1 MSKHTG
7 DDRRQ
12 PKKNAPLSPSPQED
26 AQETELDLE
35 STQLHTSVGSGAPT
49 PAKGHT
55 SRIPAPVSSRKSSG
69 KKKSAGAPR
78 PSSIFKPRTKN
89 PNFALSVAISTVRL
103 SVILALCAGLAVFG
117 ALVGIAKAYVDTAPT
132 LDLAALSDQDKTSF
146 IYDAEGNLITD
157 YKGTEDRIMVSIGEI
172 PKTLQNAFIAVEDA
186 RFYEHNGVDVK
197 RIIGALVANFTTGST
212 QGGSTITQQL
222 IKQTLLSSEQ
232 SYKRKLQEAYLAME
246 LETRYTKEQI
256 LESYLNTIFLGGSYY
271 GVKVAAYGYFGKELG
286 ELTLREC
293 AMLAGLTRSPNYY
306 NPRRNFYTKNTE
318 GSKTADITN
327 NRTDYVLRQMRE
339 NGMITEQEYTA
350 ALDPATANVLEKSPA
365 STDMYAYP
373 HYVEYAISD
382 VVDTFL
388 DLSGLE
394 DTSAN
399 RYAME
404 NKLRTGGYSVYLC
417 LDTEVQT
424 IVEDTLA
431 TWSDYP
437 RLRDPSDKVY
447 QSRNADGTYT
457 EIEQPQAAAC
467 VYDYRT
473 GELKAI
479 VGGRYKPTTRKTLNR
494 ACDMTMPVGSSIK
507 PLTVYAPAIDLGA
520 SPASIAY
527 NMPVPI
533 AGWKDSSGKD
543 SWPQNYGGGGYKGP
557 QSFRAAMRT
566 SSNTATAQVLMS
578 YVGVERAVSYLHLL
592 GVDDKN
598 INADPFGLALGSSGL
613 TPVQMAVA
621 YGTIANKGVY
631 QQPLSFSRIVDSSGN
646 IVVDMRQQ
654 QERHQVFKPS
664 TAYLVVD
671 MLKECV
677 QSGTGTKAKISS
689 QVVAGK
695 TGTNSDSKGVFFAGM
710 TGWYSASVWIGHD
723 NYKALS
729 SKATG
734 GNAAAPLWQAFMER
748 IHKAKGLSSRE
759 IIDGTPADYGLVR
772 VTTCGVSGQLATDA
786 CYNDVSGY
794 KTITDYWYEGSVP
807 TSYCS
812 MHKSVSICTDSG
824 LLATDYCPSSSVETR
839 GVVLIPR
846 NHPLYNSI
854 GSYGSTIRDYLG
866 QFATFTNSDDITAHV
881 CQLHDAYTASQPASG
896 LDALIGEATNLTLT
910 AYQLVGSSPDISNDT
925 RRQINTAISAVQTLL
940 SISPIDYNSLQ
951 NATDNLRNQLQA
963 AGLM

>member
-1 MSKHTG
+1 MA
-7 DDRRQ
+7 RR
-12 PKKNAPLSPSPQED
+12 KNMPNRAV
-26 AQETELDLE
+26 
-35 STQLHTSVGSGAPT
+35 H
-49 PAKGHT
+49 
-55 SRIPAPVSSRKSSG
+55 
-69 KKKSAGAPR
+69 PR
-78 PSSIFKPRTKN
+78 ARSIFKVRTKK
-89 PNFALSVAISTVRL
+89 PNFVLSVAATTIRL
-103 SVILALCAGLAVFG
+103 SFIIALCVGLALLGAVI
-117 ALVGIAKAYVDTAPT
+117 GIAKAFVDTAPT
-132 LDLAALSDQDKTSF
+132 LDLAALDAQDKTSF
-146 IYDAEGNLITD
+146 IYDSEGNLITD
-157 YKGTEDRIMVSIGEI
+157 YKGTEDRIMVSIDEI
-172 PKTLQNAFIAVEDA
+172 PEMLQNAFIAVEDA

-197 RIIGALVANFTTGST
+197 RIVGALVANFTSGST

-222 IKQTLLSSEQ
+222 IKQTVLSSEQ

-246 LETRYTKEQI
+246 LETRYTKKQI
-256 LESYLNTIFLGGSYY
+256 LETYLNTIFLGGSYY
-271 GVKVAAYGYFGKELG
+271 GVRVASYGYFGKELDQ
-286 ELTLREC
+286 LTLREC

-306 NPRRNFYTKNTE
+306 NPRSNFYTRNTE
-318 GSKTADITN
+318 GSNTPDITN

-339 NGMITEQEYTA
+339 NGLITAQQYNA
-350 ALDPATANVLEKSPA
+350 ALDRTTASVLEKSPA

-388 DLSGLE
+388 DLNGLE

-417 LDTEVQT
+417 LDTEIQE

-431 TWSDYP
+431 NWSDYP

-467 VYDYRT
+467 VFDYRT

-494 ACDMTMPVGSSIK
+494 ASGMTMPVGSSIK

-533 AGWKDSSGKD
+533 SGWKDSSGKD
-543 SWPQNYGGGGYKGP
+543 SWPKNYGGGGYKGP
-557 QSFRAAMRT
+557 QSFRSALRN
-566 SSNTATAQVLMS
+566 SYNTAAAQILMT
-578 YVGVERAVSYLHLL
+578 YVGVSRSVEYLHLM
-592 GVDDKN
+592 GIPDKN
-598 INADPFGLALGSSGL
+598 INADPFGLALGSSGI

-621 YGTIANKGVY
+621 FGTIANKGVY
-631 QQPLSFSRIVDSSGN
+631 QQPLSFSRIVDSNGN
-646 IVVDMRQQ
+646 VVVDMHQQ
-654 QERHQVFKPS
+654 QDRHQVFKPS

-671 MLKECV
+671 MLKEAV

-695 TGTNSDSKGVFFAGM
+695 TGTNSDSKGVFFSGM

-734 GNAAAPLWQAFMER
+734 GNAAAPLWQSFMEK
-748 IHKAKGLSSRE
+748 IHKAKNLDSRE
-759 IIDGTPADYGLVR
+759 IIDGTPSDYNLVR

-786 CYNDVSGY
+786 CYNDVNGY
-794 KTITDYWYEGSVP
+794 KTITDYWSADSVP
-807 TSYCS
+807 TAYCS
-812 MHKSVSICTDSG
+812 MHKSVSICTESG
-824 LLATDYCPSSSVETR
+824 LLATDYCPSYSVESR
-839 GVVLIPR
+839 GIVLIPR
-846 NHPLYNSI
+846 GHPLYDYI
-854 GSYGSTIRDYLG
+854 DTYGDTIRKYLG
-866 QFATFTNSDDITAHV
+866 EFATLKSTNDIANHI
-881 CQLHDAYTASQPASG
+881 CQIHDAYTATQQPSELESIVSDASS
-896 LDALIGEATNLTLT
+896 LVYT
-910 AYQLVGSSPDISNDT
+910 AYQLVGSSPDLTNDT

-940 SISPIDYNSLQ
+940 SLSPIDYTSLEG
-951 NATDNLRNQLQA
+951 AVSNLRSQLQA

>member
-1 MSKHTG
+1 MPNRAVH
-7 DDRRQ
+7 
-12 PKKNAPLSPSPQED
+12 
-26 AQETELDLE
+26 
-35 STQLHTSVGSGAPT
+35 
-49 PAKGHT
+49 
-55 SRIPAPVSSRKSSG
+55 
-69 KKKSAGAPR
+69 PR
-78 PSSIFKPRTKN
+78 ARSIFKARTKK
-89 PNFALSVAISTVRL
+89 PNFVLSVAATTIRL
-103 SVILALCAGLAVFG
+103 SFVLALCVALVLLGAV
-117 ALVGIAKAYVDTAPT
+117 VGIAKAFVDTAPT
-132 LDLAALSDQDKTSF
+132 LDLAALDAQDKTSF
-146 IYDAEGNLITD
+146 IYDSQGNLITD
-157 YKGTEDRIMVSIGEI
+157 YKGTEDRIMVSIDEI
-172 PKTLQNAFIAVEDA
+172 PEMLQNAFIAVEDA

-197 RIIGALVANFTTGST
+197 RIVGALVANFTSGST

-222 IKQTLLSSEQ
+222 IKQTVLSSEQ

-246 LETRYTKEQI
+246 LETRYTKKQI

-271 GVKVAAYGYFGKELG
+271 GVRVAAYGYFGKSLDQ
-286 ELTLREC
+286 LTLREC

-306 NPRRNFYTKNTE
+306 NPRSNFYTRNTE
-318 GSKTADITN
+318 GSSTPDITN

-339 NGMITEQEYTA
+339 NGLITAQQYNA
-350 ALDPATANVLEKSPA
+350 ALDRSTASVLEKSPA

-388 DLSGLE
+388 DLNGLE

-417 LDTEVQT
+417 LDTEIQE

-431 TWSDYP
+431 NWSNYP

-447 QSRNADGTYT
+447 QSRNSDGTYT

-467 VYDYRT
+467 VFDYRT

-494 ACDMTMPVGSSIK
+494 ASGMTMPVGSSIK

-533 AGWKDSSGKD
+533 SGWKDSSGKD
-543 SWPQNYGGGGYKGP
+543 SWPKNYGGGGYKGP
-557 QSFRAAMRT
+557 QSFRSALRN
-566 SSNTATAQVLMS
+566 SYNTAAAQILMT
-578 YVGVERAVSYLHLL
+578 YVGVSRSVEYLHLM
-592 GVDDKN
+592 GIPDKN

-621 YGTIANKGVY
+621 FGTIANKGVY
-631 QQPLSFSRIVDSSGN
+631 QQPLSFSRIVDSNGN
-646 IVVDMRQQ
+646 VVVDMHQQ
-654 QERHQVFKPS
+654 QDRHQVFKPS

-671 MLKECV
+671 MLKEAV

-710 TGWYSASVWIGHD
+710 TGWYSGSVWIGHD

-734 GNAAAPLWQAFMER
+734 GNAAAPLWQSFMEK
-748 IHKAKGLSSRE
+748 IHKAKNLDSRE
-759 IIDGTPADYGLVR
+759 IIDGTPSDYNLVR

-786 CYNDVSGY
+786 CYNDVNGY
-794 KTITDYWYEGSVP
+794 KTITDYWSADSVP
-807 TSYCS
+807 TAYCS
-812 MHKSVSICTDSG
+812 MHKSVSVCTESG
-824 LLATDYCPSSSVETR
+824 LLATDYCPSYSVETR
-839 GVVLIPR
+839 GIVLIPR
-846 NHPLYNSI
+846 GHPLYDYI
-854 GSYGSTIRDYLG
+854 DAYGDTIRKYLG
-866 QFATFTNSDDITAHV
+866 EFATLKSTNDIANHI
-881 CQLHDAYTASQPASG
+881 CQIHDAYTAAQQPSDLQNIVSDAS
-896 LDALIGEATNLTLT
+896 NLVYT
-910 AYQLVGSSPDISNDT
+910 AYQLVGSAPDLSNDT

-940 SISPIDYNSLQ
+940 SLSPIDYTSLEG
-951 NATDNLRNQLQA
+951 AVSNLRSQLQA

>member
-1 MSKHTG
+1 MA
-7 DDRRQ
+7 RR
-12 PKKNAPLSPSPQED
+12 KNMPNRAV
-26 AQETELDLE
+26 
-35 STQLHTSVGSGAPT
+35 H
-49 PAKGHT
+49 
-55 SRIPAPVSSRKSSG
+55 
-69 KKKSAGAPR
+69 PR
-78 PSSIFKPRTKN
+78 ARSIFKARTKK
-89 PNFALSVAISTVRL
+89 PNFVLSVAATTIRL
-103 SVILALCAGLAVFG
+103 SFIIALCVGLALLGAVI
-117 ALVGIAKAYVDTAPT
+117 GIAKAFVDTAPT
-132 LDLAALSDQDKTSF
+132 LDLAALDAQDKTSF
-146 IYDAEGNLITD
+146 IYDSEGNLITD
-157 YKGTEDRIMVSIGEI
+157 YKGTEDRIMVSIDEI
-172 PKTLQNAFIAVEDA
+172 PEMLQNAFIAVEDA

-197 RIIGALVANFTTGST
+197 RIVGALVANFTSGST

-222 IKQTLLSSEQ
+222 IKQTVLSSEQ
-232 SYKRKLQEAYLAME
+232 SYKRKLQ
-246 LETRYTKEQI
+246 
-256 LESYLNTIFLGGSYY
+256 
-271 GVKVAAYGYFGKELG
+271 AAYGYFGKELDQ
-286 ELTLREC
+286 LTLREC

-306 NPRRNFYTKNTE
+306 NPRSNFYTRNTE
-318 GSKTADITN
+318 GSNTPDITN

-339 NGMITEQEYTA
+339 NGLITAQQYNA
-350 ALDPATANVLEKSPA
+350 ALDRSTASVLEKSPA

-388 DLSGLE
+388 DLNGLE

-417 LDTEVQT
+417 LDTEIQE

-431 TWSDYP
+431 NWSDYP

-467 VYDYRT
+467 VFDYRT

-494 ACDMTMPVGSSIK
+494 ASGMTMPVGSSIK

-527 NMPVPI
+527 NMPIPMS
-533 AGWKDSSGKD
+533 GWKDSSGKD
-543 SWPQNYGGGGYKGP
+543 SWPKNYGGGGYKGP
-557 QSFRAAMRT
+557 QSFRSALRN
-566 SSNTATAQVLMS
+566 SYNTAAAQILMT
-578 YVGVERAVSYLHLL
+578 YVGVSRSVEYLHLM
-592 GVDDKN
+592 GIPDKN
-598 INADPFGLALGSSGL
+598 INADPFGLALGSSGI

-621 YGTIANKGVY
+621 FGTIANKGVY
-631 QQPLSFSRIVDSSGN
+631 QQPLSFSRIGDSNG
-646 IVVDMRQQ
+646 IVVVDMHQQ
-654 QERHQVFKPS
+654 QDRHQVFKPS

-671 MLKECV
+671 MLKEAV

-734 GNAAAPLWQAFMER
+734 GNAAAPLWQSFMEK
-748 IHKAKGLSSRE
+748 IHKAKNLDSRE
-759 IIDGTPADYGLVR
+759 IIDGTPSDYNLVR

-786 CYNDVSGY
+786 CYNDVNGY
-794 KTITDYWYEGSVP
+794 KTITDYWSADSVP
-807 TSYCS
+807 TAYCS
-812 MHKSVSICTDSG
+812 MHKSVSICTESG
-824 LLATDYCPSSSVETR
+824 LLATDYCPSYSVESR
-839 GVVLIPR
+839 GIVLIPR
-846 NHPLYNSI
+846 GHPLYDYI
-854 GSYGSTIRDYLG
+854 DTYGDTIRKYLG
-866 QFATFTNSDDITAHV
+866 EFATLKSTNDIANHI
-881 CQLHDAYTASQPASG
+881 CQIHDAYTATQQPSELESIVSDASS
-896 LDALIGEATNLTLT
+896 LVYT
-910 AYQLVGSSPDISNDT
+910 AYQLVGSSPDLTNDT

-940 SISPIDYNSLQ
+940 SLSPIDYTSLEG
-951 NATDNLRNQLQA
+951 AVSNLRSQLQA

>member
-1 MSKHTG
+1 MA
-7 DDRRQ
+7 RR
-12 PKKNAPLSPSPQED
+12 KNMPNRAV
-26 AQETELDLE
+26 
-35 STQLHTSVGSGAPT
+35 H
-49 PAKGHT
+49 
-55 SRIPAPVSSRKSSG
+55 
-69 KKKSAGAPR
+69 PR
-78 PSSIFKPRTKN
+78 ARSIFKARTKK
-89 PNFALSVAISTVRL
+89 PNFVLSVAATTIRL
-103 SVILALCAGLAVFG
+103 SFIIALCVGLALLGAVI
-117 ALVGIAKAYVDTAPT
+117 GIAKAFVDTAPT
-132 LDLAALSDQDKTSF
+132 LDLAALDAQDKTSF
-146 IYDAEGNLITD
+146 IYDSEGNLITD
-157 YKGTEDRIMVSIGEI
+157 YKGTEDRIMVSIDEI
-172 PKTLQNAFIAVEDA
+172 PEMLQNAFIAVEDA

-197 RIIGALVANFTTGST
+197 RIVGALVANFTSGST

-222 IKQTLLSSEQ
+222 IKQTVLSSEQ

-246 LETRYTKEQI
+246 LETRYTKKQI

-271 GVKVAAYGYFGKELG
+271 GVRVAAYGYFGKELDQ
-286 ELTLREC
+286 LTLREC

-306 NPRRNFYTKNTE
+306 NPRSNFYTRNTE
-318 GSKTADITN
+318 GSNTPDITN

-339 NGMITEQEYTA
+339 NGLITAQQYNA
-350 ALDPATANVLEKSPA
+350 ALDRSTANVLEKSPA

-388 DLSGLE
+388 DLNGLE

-417 LDTEVQT
+417 LDTEIQE

-431 TWSDYP
+431 NWSDYP

-467 VYDYRT
+467 VFDYRT

-494 ACDMTMPVGSSIK
+494 ASGMTMPVGSSIK

-533 AGWKDSSGKD
+533 SGWKDSSGKD
-543 SWPQNYGGGGYKGP
+543 SWPKNYGGGGYKGP
-557 QSFRAAMRT
+557 QSFRSALRN
-566 SSNTATAQVLMS
+566 SYNTAAAQILMT
-578 YVGVERAVSYLHLL
+578 YVGVSRSVEYLHLM
-592 GVDDKN
+592 GIPDKN
-598 INADPFGLALGSSGL
+598 INADPFGLALGSSGI

-621 YGTIANKGVY
+621 FGTIANKGVY
-631 QQPLSFSRIVDSSGN
+631 QQPLSFSRIVDSNGN
-646 IVVDMRQQ
+646 VVVDMHQQ
-654 QERHQVFKPS
+654 QDRHQVFKPS

-671 MLKECV
+671 MLKEAV

-734 GNAAAPLWQAFMER
+734 GNAAAPLWQSFMEK
-748 IHKAKGLSSRE
+748 IHKAKNLDSRE
-759 IIDGTPADYGLVR
+759 IIDGTPSDYNLVR

-786 CYNDVSGY
+786 CYNDVNGY
-794 KTITDYWYEGSVP
+794 KTITDYWSADSVP
-807 TSYCS
+807 TAYCS
-812 MHKSVSICTDSG
+812 MHKSVSICTESG
-824 LLATDYCPSSSVETR
+824 LLATDYCPSYSVESR
-839 GVVLIPR
+839 GIVLIPR
-846 NHPLYNSI
+846 GHPLYDYI
-854 GSYGSTIRDYLG
+854 DTYGDTIRKYLG
-866 QFATFTNSDDITAHV
+866 EFATLKSTNDIANHI
-881 CQLHDAYTASQPASG
+881 CQIHDAYTATQQPSELESIVSDASS
-896 LDALIGEATNLTLT
+896 LVYT
-910 AYQLVGSSPDISNDT
+910 AYQLVGSSPDLTNDT

-940 SISPIDYNSLQ
+940 SLSPIDYTSLEG
-951 NATDNLRNQLQA
+951 AVSNLRSQLQA

>member
-1 MSKHTG
+1 MPNRAVH
-7 DDRRQ
+7 
-12 PKKNAPLSPSPQED
+12 
-26 AQETELDLE
+26 
-35 STQLHTSVGSGAPT
+35 
-49 PAKGHT
+49 
-55 SRIPAPVSSRKSSG
+55 
-69 KKKSAGAPR
+69 PR
-78 PSSIFKPRTKN
+78 ARSIFKARTKK
-89 PNFALSVAISTVRL
+89 PNFVLSVAATTIRL
-103 SVILALCAGLAVFG
+103 SFIIALCVGLALLGAVI
-117 ALVGIAKAYVDTAPT
+117 GIAKAFVDTAPT
-132 LDLAALSDQDKTSF
+132 LDLAALDAQDKTSF
-146 IYDAEGNLITD
+146 IYDSEGNLITD
-157 YKGTEDRIMVSIGEI
+157 YKGTEDRIMVSIDEI
-172 PKTLQNAFIAVEDA
+172 PEMLQNAFIAVEDA

-197 RIIGALVANFTTGST
+197 RIVGALVANFTSGST

-222 IKQTLLSSEQ
+222 IKQTVLSSEQ

-246 LETRYTKEQI
+246 LETRYTKKQI

-271 GVKVAAYGYFGKELG
+271 GVRVAAYGYFGKELDQ
-286 ELTLREC
+286 LTLREC

-306 NPRRNFYTKNTE
+306 NPRSNFYTRNTE
-318 GSKTADITN
+318 GSNTPDITN

-339 NGMITEQEYTA
+339 NGLITAQQYNA
-350 ALDPATANVLEKSPA
+350 ALDRSTASVLEKSPA

-388 DLSGLE
+388 DLNGLE
-394 DTSAN
+394 DTSTN

-417 LDTEVQT
+417 LDTEIQE

-431 TWSDYP
+431 NWSDYP

-467 VYDYRT
+467 VFDYRT

-494 ACDMTMPVGSSIK
+494 ASGMTMPVGSSIK

-533 AGWKDSSGKD
+533 SGWKDSSGKD
-543 SWPQNYGGGGYKGP
+543 SWPKNYGGGGYKGP
-557 QSFRAAMRT
+557 QSFRSALRN
-566 SSNTATAQVLMS
+566 SYNTAAAQILMT
-578 YVGVERAVSYLHLL
+578 YVGVSRSVEYLHLM
-592 GVDDKN
+592 GIPDKN
-598 INADPFGLALGSSGL
+598 INADPFGLALGSSGI

-621 YGTIANKGVY
+621 FGTIANKGVY
-631 QQPLSFSRIVDSSGN
+631 QQPLSFSRIVDSNGN
-646 IVVDMRQQ
+646 VVVDMHQQ
-654 QERHQVFKPS
+654 QDRHQVFKPS

-671 MLKECV
+671 MLKEAV

-734 GNAAAPLWQAFMER
+734 GNAAAPLWQSFMEK
-748 IHKAKGLSSRE
+748 IHKAKNLDSRE
-759 IIDGTPADYGLVR
+759 IIDGTPSDYNLVR

-786 CYNDVSGY
+786 CYNDVNGY
-794 KTITDYWYEGSVP
+794 KTITDYWSADSVP
-807 TSYCS
+807 TAYCS
-812 MHKSVSICTDSG
+812 MHKSVSICTESG
-824 LLATDYCPSSSVETR
+824 LLATDYCPSYSVESR
-839 GVVLIPR
+839 GIVLIPR
-846 NHPLYNSI
+846 GHPLYDYI
-854 GSYGSTIRDYLG
+854 DTYGDTIRKYLG
-866 QFATFTNSDDITAHV
+866 EFATLKSTNDIANHI
-881 CQLHDAYTASQPASG
+881 CQIHDAYTATQQPSELESIVSDASS
-896 LDALIGEATNLTLT
+896 LVYT
-910 AYQLVGSSPDISNDT
+910 AYQLVGSSPDLTNDT

-940 SISPIDYNSLQ
+940 SLSPIDYTSLEG
-951 NATDNLRNQLQA
+951 AVSNLRSQLQA

>member
-1 MSKHTG
+1 MPNRAVH
-7 DDRRQ
+7 
-12 PKKNAPLSPSPQED
+12 
-26 AQETELDLE
+26 
-35 STQLHTSVGSGAPT
+35 
-49 PAKGHT
+49 
-55 SRIPAPVSSRKSSG
+55 
-69 KKKSAGAPR
+69 PR
-78 PSSIFKPRTKN
+78 ARSIFKARTKK
-89 PNFALSVAISTVRL
+89 PNFVLSVAATTIRL
-103 SVILALCAGLAVFG
+103 SFVLALCVALALLG
-117 ALVGIAKAYVDTAPT
+117 AVVGIAKAFVDTAPT
-132 LDLAALSDQDKTSF
+132 LDLAALDAQDKTSF
-146 IYDAEGNLITD
+146 IYDSQGNLITD
-157 YKGTEDRIMVSIGEI
+157 YKGTEDRIMVSIDEI
-172 PKTLQNAFIAVEDA
+172 PEMLQNAFIAVEDA

-197 RIIGALVANFTTGST
+197 RIVGALVANFTSGST

-222 IKQTLLSSEQ
+222 IKQTVLSSEQ

-246 LETRYTKEQI
+246 LETRYTKKQI

-271 GVKVAAYGYFGKELG
+271 GVRVAAYGYFGKSLDQ
-286 ELTLREC
+286 LTLREC

-306 NPRRNFYTKNTE
+306 NPRSNFYTRNTE
-318 GSKTADITN
+318 GSSTPDITN

-339 NGMITEQEYTA
+339 NGLITAQQYNA
-350 ALDPATANVLEKSPA
+350 ALDRSTASVLEKSPA

-388 DLSGLE
+388 DLNGLE

-417 LDTEVQT
+417 LDTEIQE

-431 TWSDYP
+431 NWSSYP

-447 QSRNADGTYT
+447 QSRNSDGTYT

-467 VYDYRT
+467 VFDYRT

-494 ACDMTMPVGSSIK
+494 ASGMTMPVGSSIK

-533 AGWKDSSGKD
+533 SGWKDSSGKD
-543 SWPQNYGGGGYKGP
+543 SWPKNYGGGGYKGP
-557 QSFRAAMRT
+557 QSFRSALRN
-566 SSNTATAQVLMS
+566 SYNTAAAQILMT
-578 YVGVERAVSYLHLL
+578 YVGVSRSVEYLHLM
-592 GVDDKN
+592 GIPDKN

-621 YGTIANKGVY
+621 FGTIANKGVY
-631 QQPLSFSRIVDSSGN
+631 QQPLSFSRIVDSNGN
-646 IVVDMRQQ
+646 VVVDMHQQ
-654 QERHQVFKPS
+654 QDRHQVFKPS

-671 MLKECV
+671 MLKEAV

-710 TGWYSASVWIGHD
+710 TGWYSGSVWIGHD

-734 GNAAAPLWQAFMER
+734 GNAAAPLWQSFMEK
-748 IHKAKGLSSRE
+748 IHKAKNLDSRE
-759 IIDGTPADYGLVR
+759 IIDGTPSDYNLVR

-786 CYNDVSGY
+786 CYNDVNGY
-794 KTITDYWYEGSVP
+794 KTITDYWSADSVP
-807 TSYCS
+807 TAYCS
-812 MHKSVSICTDSG
+812 MHKSVSVCTESG
-824 LLATDYCPSSSVETR
+824 LLATDYCPSYSVETR
-839 GVVLIPR
+839 GIVLIPR
-846 NHPLYNSI
+846 GHPLYDSI
-854 GSYGSTIRDYLG
+854 DAYGDTIRKYLG
-866 QFATFTNSDDITAHV
+866 EFATLKSTNDIANHI
-881 CQLHDAYTASQPASG
+881 CQIHDAYTAAQQPSDLQNIVSDAS
-896 LDALIGEATNLTLT
+896 NLVYT
-910 AYQLVGSSPDISNDT
+910 AYQLVGSAPDLSNDT

-940 SISPIDYNSLQ
+940 SLSPIDYTSLEG
-951 NATDNLRNQLQA
+951 AVSNLRSQLQA